1 MTDLPR
7 ETGDEL
13 KACIA
18 ATALLESVL
27 RGNPRNL
34 LVMMDEVY
42 EAYGA
47 TYPMS
52 PVARVMLKANM
63 ARAILHQSTSGSYRE
78 RGILL
83 CGEILSILNRHD
95 TFDSARGALSTGQ
108 RDELKR
114 ACDLMVR
121 VGLSQHDSVLNELS
135 IHPHME
141 ESSVLVE
148 QARIER
154 AIAPNIGSP
163 HMPEAFKAAHRAY
176 KSLQYNGPRVEAQ
189 GMER

>member
-1 MTDLPR
+1 MTDLQP
-7 ETGDEL
+7 ETGVEL

-34 LVMMDEVY
+34 LIMMDEVY
-42 EAYGA
+42 EAYGG

-63 ARAILHQSTSGSYRE
+63 ARAILHQSTPGAYRE
-78 RGILL
+78 RSILL
-83 CGEILSILNRHD
+83 CEEILSILKRHG
-95 TFDSARGALSTGQ
+95 TFDSAQSALSTAQ
-108 RDELKR
+108 RDELRR

-135 IHPHME
+135 VHPHME

-163 HMPEAFKAAHRAY
+163 LTPEVYKAAHRAY
-176 KSLQYNGPRVEAQ
+176 KSLQNRSPRFEAP